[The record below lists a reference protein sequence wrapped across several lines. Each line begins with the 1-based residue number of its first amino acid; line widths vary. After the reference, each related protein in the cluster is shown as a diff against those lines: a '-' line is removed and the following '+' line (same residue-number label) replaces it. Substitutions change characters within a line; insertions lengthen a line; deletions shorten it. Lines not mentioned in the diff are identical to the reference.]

1 VIRLG
6 AATVNALKNLREHQA
21 QEIEAIN
28 GLWRDPRLV
37 FATKKGTP
45 LDASNVV
52 NRSFKP
58 LLERAGLR
66 TVKFHSLRHTCGTL
80 LLSEGVDIKTIQ
92 EILGHSSITV
102 TMDVYAH
109 VLPDMQAEAAAAM
122 DRIFSN
128 P

>member
-1 VIRLG
+1 M
-6 AATVNALKNLREHQA
+6 
-21 QEIEAIN
+21 
-28 GLWRDPRLV
+28 